1 MRDLLVGRKKGSTS
15 KDTPKS
21 QPLPSLLPPPLIP
34 ITSLLAIPN
43 LKKKRKEKKTKEG
56 EVVPPKDPKQ

>member
-21 QPLPSLLPPPLIP
+21 QPLLSLLPPPLIP
-34 ITSLLAIPN
+34 ITSLFAIPN
-43 LKKKRKEKKTKEG
+43 LKKKRKEKKTEEW